1 MGKKLYLVFICISL
15 KQTEKKIIQNID
27 PAEKSPSQPADVAI
41 QISCYFNKAGAHTRP
56 QLIEEK
62 MEGKRDSKYRQIFGV
77 LIQGTAMK
85 QGSRQ
90 KRSGIKGQHS
100 LGFQIF
106 FRMGEMTASR
116 NDLVESETDEVEVG
130 TENCW
135 RDTVSGHE
143 RTEIIINKHMQYFC
157 TKKHRTLMRNQR
169 RSK

>member
-15 KQTEKKIIQNID
+15 KQTEKKFIQNIN
-27 PAEKSPSQPADVAI
+27 PAEQSPSQPLDVAI
-41 QISCYFNKAGAHTRP
+41 QISYYFDKVGAHTRP
-56 QLIEEK
+56 QLIKEK

-77 LIQGTAMK
+77 LIQGTAKK

-90 KRSGIKGQHS
+90 KRSGIKGKHS
-100 LGFQIF
+100 LVFQIF

-135 RDTVSGHE
+135 RDAVSGHE
-143 RTEIIINKHMQYFC
+143 RTEIIVDEHMQYFC
-157 TKKHRTLMRNQR
+157 TKNTEH
-169 RSK
+169 